1 MLQLSSDDWQL
12 AQIIKIYEIMHID
25 VLILEGF
32 KHEDFPK
39 IVLITEEKDLPLLKQ
54 LSNVQA
60 VLTTLSQNIDGIDA
74 VIFHQETIP
83 LSLFSGI
90 VTC

>member
-1 MLQLSSDDWQL
+1 
-12 AQIIKIYEIMHID
+12 MHID

-74 VIFHQETIP
+74 VIFHRNNTTELIQWYCN
-83 LSLFSGI
+83 LLGY
-90 VTC
+90 